1 MYGRLPISVLT
12 LVLLT
17 GVAPT
22 VAMAADSAADAK
34 YSYRPYGQ
42 GNQAG
47 SDAENSPA
55 NSSGRVPAEPKY
67 APANVARPQAA
78 APTGRDDAWRP
89 PPPGQADESDR
100 DDRSNRGD
108 AYVPPDR
115 PMSPPAGGSAS
126 PPGATASRLIE
137 ATANAPDR
145 SVPFDVREQDARRA
159 AIEAWRS
166 KAAASFGPEFSQWRL
181 ADQRHVDCVRDR
193 RDDAVCTVRGVPTRG
208 DAQFSGRYPD
218 DRD

>member
-17 GVAPT
+17 GLAPT

-47 SDAENSPA
+47 NDAEYSPA
-55 NSSGRVPAEPKY
+55 NSGRVPAEPKY
-67 APANVARPQAA
+67 APANAARPQAA

-100 DDRSNRGD
+100 DDRNNRGD

-115 PMSPPAGGSAS
+115 PLPPAGESAPPPGSA
-126 PPGATASRLIE
+126 ASRPIE

-145 SVPFDVREQDARRA
+145 SVPYDVREQDARRA

-193 RDDAVCTVRGVPTRG
+193 RDDAVCTVRGVPMRG
-208 DAQFSGRYPD
+208 DAQFGGRYPD